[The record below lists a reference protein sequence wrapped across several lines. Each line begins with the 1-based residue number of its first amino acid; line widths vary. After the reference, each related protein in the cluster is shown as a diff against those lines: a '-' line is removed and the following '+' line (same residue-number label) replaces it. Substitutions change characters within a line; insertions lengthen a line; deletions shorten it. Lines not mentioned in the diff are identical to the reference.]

1 MKIVSSDNK
10 FWVELVKVED
20 EYGYSAFSIYGYADL
35 GHSKF
40 EAKNNDVHLLNLPE
54 FISKFDRFILDR
66 TLVPKLEGTYDSY
79 LEFKCVGSPVILT
92 YNIGSA
98 YCGTTNSEFGF
109 TGSFEVEQEYLNTLL
124 LELQENA

>member
-66 TLVPKLEGTYDSY
+66 TLVPKLEGTYD
-79 LEFKCVGSPVILT
+79 
-92 YNIGSA
+92 
-98 YCGTTNSEFGF
+98 
-109 TGSFEVEQEYLNTLL
+109 
-124 LELQENA
+124 